1 MQHTINGVS
10 RRSVANEAETP
21 DLLHGYL
28 SGRQCDAKVRHFLDA
43 AMADNTLRAYRTD
56 LNHFIK
62 WGGEIPATPECV
74 ATYLAQHAESNSCSS
89 LSRRIVAIGW
99 AHHEAGLPSPTQSAL
114 VRATMQG
121 IRRSKGSAIRQVAP
135 LQKSE
140 LLQMVKGMKGIR
152 GLRDKALLLVGFASA
167 LRRSELVSLDLND
180 VVFSDEG
187 MVICLKRSKTDQV
200 GQGRTIAIPNVKGRH
215 SPVLALR
222 AWIAAAEIASGPL
235 FRRISRAD
243 NVLPNRLT
251 GQAVAMLVKQ
261 HAAAIGLDSTRVAG
275 HSLRAG
281 FVTNAARSG
290 ASSTSIR
297 RQTGHKS
304 DGMLQRYIRE
314 SGLFSDN
321 PNLKIW

>member
-1 MQHTINGVS
+1 MGNLDQARRITTGEHVS
-10 RRSVANEAETP
+10 LSA
-21 DLLHGYL
+21 YL
-28 SGRQCDAKVRHFLDA
+28 SGQQCDAKVRQFLDA

-56 LNHFIK
+56 LKHFME
-62 WGGEIPATPECV
+62 WGGAIPATPECV

-99 AHHEAGLPSPTQSAL
+99 AHHEAGLASPTQSAL

-140 LLQMVKGMKGIR
+140 LLQMVKGLKGIR
-152 GLRDKALLLVGFASA
+152 GLRDKAVLLIGFASA
-167 LRRSELVSLDLND
+167 LRRSELVSLDVND

-187 MVICLKRSKTDQV
+187 MVIRLKRSKTDQV
-200 GQGRTIAIPNVKGRH
+200 GQGRTIAIPNVKGRN
-215 SPVLALR
+215 SPVQALR
-222 AWIAAAEIASGPL
+222 AWITAAEIASGPI

-261 HAAAIGLDSTRVAG
+261 HAAAIGLDSTHVAG

-314 SGLFSDN
+314 SGQFSDN